1 MTLAVKLREALPAGT
16 ELNRDGMSDATGLTG
31 KRLYN
36 QLYAATTRGEL
47 LDRDKNG
54 EKFYRLNPD
63 YQRGGHKAKADK
75 PKKVAGK
82 KGKRKYTRKV
92 EKRPYRKLLKSVSG
106 GAALRDLALDN
117 YLAASA
123 LLRTTVGEQVE
134 DVDQNPA
141 LTGAIANHDRA
152 RTLYAAALAA

>member
-1 MTLAVKLREALPAGT
+1 MSLAAKLRDALPAGT

-31 KRLYN
+31 RQLSN

-63 YQRGGHKAKADK
+63 YQRGGNKAKADK

-117 YLAASA
+117 YLAAC
-123 LLRTTVGEQVE
+123 LHLRTTVGEQVE

-141 LTGAIANHDRA
+141 LAAAITNHDRA
-152 RTLYAAALAA
+152 LKLHAAAGAA